1 MSLCSCGCGKETPI
15 SNYDRKSRGY
25 KKGDHQKYIL
35 GHDRHTGKMG
45 VNNGYLICR
54 GKFAHKTVAE
64 KIYGELPPG
73 AIVHHRNED
82 KKDNSPVNLK
92 VLLNAKEHAIEH
104 QMMRAFVESGHAD
117 WKQCVICKKWDDP
130 ENLSKPTKSR
140 RSRRHKECHRMAEL
154 IRRNK
159 NRRNK
164 NGTK

>member
-15 SNYDRKSRGY
+15 SKYNLKNRGY
-25 KKGDHQKYIL
+25 KKGDSQKYIL
-35 GHDRHTGKMG
+35 GHDRYTGKIGMCK
-45 VNNGYLICR
+45 GYLTCR
-54 GKFAHKTVAE
+54 GEFMHKIIAK
-64 KIYGELPPG
+64 KIYGELPSG
-73 AIVHHRNED
+73 SIIHHCNMD
-82 KKDNSPVNLK
+82 KGDNSPENIK
-92 VLLNAKEHAIEH
+92 VMLGASEHAIEH
-104 QMMRAFVESGHAD
+104 QRMRAFAESGHAD